1 MRWCVN
7 CVLPDTR
14 PNLSIGP
21 DGVCN
26 ACANHLT
33 KPAVDWVERES
44 IFVELVRRT
53 RQRARGG
60 YHCLIPVSGG
70 KDSTWQVVV
79 CRKYGLRPL
88 CVTWRPPRRTPI
100 GEENLRNLISLGV
113 DHIDYTINPDVERR
127 FLVEAI
133 ERSGAPAI
141 PMHMAIFNIALTI
154 ATRMQIPLV
163 VWGENSAFEYGS
175 SSEASNGFLL
185 DSEWLKRYGV
195 MDGTTVDDWI
205 GEKLN
210 AEDLIAYRGPTPAEL
225 HEAGTTAVFLGYY
238 FRWDPE
244 VTFQV
249 ASEHGFKR
257 AAAARTGG
265 YDYADIDDEFISV
278 HHWFKWYKF
287 GFTRLFDNLSLEI
300 RNGRLTRAQAIDAI
314 RGRGDDTPM
323 SDIDSLCKFTG
334 MTTDHFFQVAERFRN
349 PLVWTRQN
357 NMWVIPDFLIPDWD
371 WSAHAR

>member
-205 GEKLN
+205 GET
-210 AEDLIAYRGPTPAEL
+210 E
-225 HEAGTTAVFLGYY
+225 
-238 FRWDPE
+238 
-244 VTFQV
+244 
-249 ASEHGFKR
+249 
-257 AAAARTGG
+257 
-265 YDYADIDDEFISV
+265 
-278 HHWFKWYKF
+278 
-287 GFTRLFDNLSLEI
+287 
-300 RNGRLTRAQAIDAI
+300 
-314 RGRGDDTPM
+314 RGR
-323 SDIDSLCKFTG
+323 SDRLSWTNAG
-334 MTTDHFFQVAERFRN
+334 GVARGRDYRSFSWLLF
-349 PLVWTRQN
+349 PVGSGSDLSGRQRT
-357 NMWVIPDFLIPDWD
+357 WVQAGGRRKDRRL
-371 WSAHAR
+371 